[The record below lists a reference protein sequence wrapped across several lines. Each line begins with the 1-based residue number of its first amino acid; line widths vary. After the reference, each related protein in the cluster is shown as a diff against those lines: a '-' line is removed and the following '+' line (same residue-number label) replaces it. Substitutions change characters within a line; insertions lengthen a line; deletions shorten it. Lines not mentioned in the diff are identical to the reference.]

1 MNSFYILPFNI
12 IRKIYEYDSTYHT
25 IHKNVLTEIIWYS
38 HFTYKPKNHKITI
51 DRTFFN
57 LSLINLCIKHVPK
70 LYKKSKTFTS
80 NYLSCISYPHYLC
93 YYLLHTQA
101 APKLLL
107 MDITPQM
114 IQCALIRTKYEYKI
128 VKKYNVY
135 IKAKLNVTVSRKA
148 YISNY
153 KEAFRIELL

>member
-25 IHKNVLTEIIWYS
+25 IYSNVITELVWYNL
-38 HFTYKPKNHKITI
+38 FTYKKNNHKIAI

-70 LYKKSKTFTS
+70 LYKKSKTFTR

-93 YYLLHTQA
+93 YYLLHTHV

-128 VKKYNVY
+128 VKQNNVY

>member
-1 MNSFYILPFNI
+1 MYKL
-12 IRKIYEYDSTYHT
+12 STLFMLLFITCVHT
-25 IHKNVLTEIIWYS
+25 NV
-38 HFTYKPKNHKITI
+38 
-51 DRTFFN
+51 
-57 LSLINLCIKHVPK
+57 
-70 LYKKSKTFTS
+70 
-80 NYLSCISYPHYLC
+80 
-93 YYLLHTQA
+93 

-107 MDITPQM
+107 MDITPQI
-114 IQCALIRTKYEYKI
+114 IQCALIHSGYQYKI